1 MKRLLIFT
9 GCLASI
15 AVVAAAVVLGIML
28 LTPKETKHDEN
39 MDSSDEAINPDN
51 A

>member
-15 AVVAAAVVLGIML
+15 AAVAAAAILGIKI
-28 LTPKETKHDEN
+28 LTSAD
-39 MDSSDEAINPDN
+39 SDE
-51 A
+51 